1 MPHLFFPTPSQFD
14 MKEDLSGIKK
24 KSDKLYPFFSKDRS
38 ENFPKNNLYL

>member
-14 MKEDLSGIKK
+14 MKEDRSGIKK

-38 ENFPKNNLYL
+38 EIFQAYNLYL